1 MCDSDEEFEEK
12 HIKLVVVGDGSAG
25 KSSIVNRFVN
35 SFFNKDYRQ
44 TIGIDFFS
52 HVINLPGISAKV
64 NLWDIGGQ
72 TLGGPLL
79 NGYIHS
85 ADGILFVYDITN
97 NNSFENIVDWLET
110 AKKIYETESK
120 KMPYMA
126 LVGNKVDLEH
136 SRAVRMDKHEK
147 FAHDSG
153 MSSHFVS
160 ARTGDSVSLCL
171 YSITAEICGVRLTQA
186 ELNRQKTVVKAGI
199 QSVATNRP
207 SGLRGPQNQSVLPK
221 FSNNTGEEETNNSN
235 SRSDQSNS
243 QTCTVL

>member
-1 MCDSDEEFEEK
+1 MADSEEEFEEK
-12 HIKLVVVGDGSAG
+12 CIKIVVVGDGSAG
-25 KSSIVNRFVN
+25 KTSIVNRFVN
-35 SFFNKDYRQ
+35 SCFNKDYRQ

-52 HVINLPGISAKV
+52 ISVKV

-72 TLGGPLL
+72 TLGGSLL
-79 NGYIHS
+79 NGYIYS

-110 AKKIYETESK
+110 VKKIFESENK
-120 KMPYMA
+120 KIPYMA

-136 SRAVRMDKHEK
+136 SRAVRIDKHEK

-160 ARTGDSVSLCL
+160 ARTDDSVSLCL
-171 YSITAEICGVRLTQA
+171 YSITAEICGIRLTQA

-199 QSVATNRP
+199 QSFTNSRS
-207 SGLRGPQNQSVLPK
+207 SGLKAPDYQSVLPK
-221 FSNNTGEEETNNSN
+221 VPISINSEGINNNNSI
-235 SRSDQSNS
+235 SDQNNS
-243 QTCTVL
+243 QACSIL